1 MRQSEGNTRSVAR
14 RWWGATAAFVLLT
27 AGLAGQ
33 TQPAEVTTREETPT
47 FQSSVSL
54 VRVPVVIRDKQGHAV
69 GGLQKQDFQ
78 LADHGKPQ
86 YISQFSIEGGAAA
99 KPAAKAPA
107 PVEMPGDPAAASP
120 KLAAPTRFVAYVF
133 DDFHLAMGDLATARV
148 AALKHIEKGIP
159 PGERVALLTLSGRV
173 RTEFTD
179 DLTKFRE
186 ALTKV
191 TPVAPI
197 AHFPPASFYLGEQ
210 YARSPSFLTTVKE
223 ILAGPP
229 DAMQLQTRLT
239 LDCLDLWKVARDS
252 AVPIARN
259 TLEEVAREGLAEAT
273 SAISVLNDVVRQ
285 MSSMPGDRIMVLVSP
300 GMYVPD
306 ELQRSLNESI
316 DRGTRAGVIVNTLD
330 ARGVYAIDPSGDA
343 GVCGAQL
350 SDQTRRT
357 VARTNQEE
365 AMVQGMMLR
374 ELAYDTG
381 GTYAA
386 QNDLQAEFDRL
397 ALPPEYVY
405 YLGFYPKE
413 LKPDGRFHEIKVTL
427 TAAKGLVVTARK
439 GYWAPSHE
447 EDAAA
452 TATREI
458 SEAVFSNDEVHDLP
472 IDVHTQFYKTGAWD
486 ARATVISH
494 LDIRQLTLRKQDDR
508 NRDDVTVVCA
518 PFDRNGNFVKGKQT
532 VVELRLKD
540 GNVESRRARG
550 VTVNQEFDVKSGGY
564 LVRVVARDAEG
575 RQMAAVNGVVEIP

>member
-239 LDCLDLWKVARDS
+239 LDCLNLWKVARDS

-413 LKPDGRFHEIKVTL
+413 LKPDGRFHEIKVAL
-427 TAAKGLVVTARK
+427 ANGKGLTVTARK

-447 EDAAA
+447 EDAAG

-458 SEAVFSNDEVHDLP
+458 TEAVFSRDEVRDLP
-472 IDVHTQFYKTGAWD
+472 LDLHTEFYKTSREEAK
-486 ARATVISH
+486 ATIVSH
-494 LDIRQLTLRKQDDR
+494 LDLGHLPLRKQDDR

-518 PFDRNGNFVKGKQT
+518 LFDRNGNFLQGRQT
-532 VVELRLKD
+532 VVEIRLKD
-540 GNVESRRARG
+540 ESVESRRAGG
-550 VTVNQEFDVKSGGY
+550 VTVNQEFDVRRGGY